1 MAAPPPYVRDP
12 GLQPERTSLA
22 WRRTALALLLNTL
35 VIARSAYLTASKTL
49 TGLTIALLL
58 GTLSVFLYSWLR
70 NRTLMRDAQPPC
82 ASPRA
87 IAMIAL
93 LAGAAALI
101 GLLAVLT
108 H

>member
-1 MAAPPPYVRDP
+1 MDSQVPYARDP

-35 VIARSAYLTASKTL
+35 VIARSAYLSASQTL
-49 TGLTIALLL
+49 TWLTIALLI
-58 GTLSVFLYSWLR
+58 GTLAVFFYSWRR
-70 NRTLMRDAQPPC
+70 NRILMRDEQPPC

-87 IAMIAL
+87 IALITL
-93 LAGAAALI
+93 LASCAGLI
-101 GLLAVLT
+101 GLLAVLM